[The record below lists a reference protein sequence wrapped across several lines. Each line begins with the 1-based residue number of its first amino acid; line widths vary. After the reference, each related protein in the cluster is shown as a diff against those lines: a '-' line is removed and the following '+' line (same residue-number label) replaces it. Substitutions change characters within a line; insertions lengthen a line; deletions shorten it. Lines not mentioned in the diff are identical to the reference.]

1 MPYGIDKTPFG
12 FPFVLL
18 GQQMGA
24 LSGTLC
30 VSMTI
35 NMHISLNFYVIAS
48 INDMRVCLNELNELL
63 IHRMTRKVE
72 LATIYK
78 SLTEI
83 LKLHYWIIQ

>member
-18 GQQMGA
+18 GQQIGA

-30 VSMTI
+30 VAMTI
-35 NMHISLNFYVIAS
+35 TMHISLNFYVIAS
-48 INDMRVCLNELNELL
+48 VNDMRVCLNELDELL
-63 IHRMTRKVE
+63 IHRKNRNHE

-78 SLTEI
+78 NLTEI
-83 LKLHYWIIQ
+83 LKLHCWIIQ